1 MQGDDKKYEV
11 VERKLGRALRDNS
24 AFDRLAFAMR
34 ALDVLKPKNMK
45 VVVYERI
52 DDMHIEQGREDRL
65 GPNGS
70 WAIVGIPRHASR
82 EHIAVSLAEL
92 TGMTDV
98 PYLIDVLIRA

>member
-1 MQGDDKKYEV
+1 MHGDDKKYEV
-11 VERKLGRALRDNS
+11 VERKIGRALRDDS

-52 DDMHIEQGREDRL
+52 DDMHIERGRELRL
-65 GPNGS
+65 GPSGS
-70 WAIVGIPRHASR
+70 WATVGIPRHASR

-92 TGMTDV
+92 TGRSGV
-98 PYLIDVLIRA
+98 PYLIDVLVRV